1 MKIRRI
7 SLIGVLIIVSLVVI
21 GIAVVNSWKKTPYG
35 TLHINAA
42 LLLKVIEYRNI
53 DLFGENKT
61 PTEIRKTS
69 AESRGLLQKKPT
81 PIYQVTDTTFPGPAG
96 PIPIRIYI
104 PRQQTDL
111 PVIIYYRG
119 GGWVI
124 GNLDSHDNIC
134 RSLSKITRWIVV
146 SVDYRLAPEHPFP
159 AAVDDAYAALLWVS
173 QNAISFNGDPTRL
186 IMAGDSAGGNLAA
199 VVALIAR
206 DRKGPKISAQALMYP
221 VTNPANMNTES
232 YRQFADGF
240 YLTKRYMEKF
250 RSMYLP
256 RLQDWR
262 NPYASP
268 LLATN
273 LEDLPPAL
281 VLTAEL
287 DILRDEGEAYALKLR
302 KSGVPAIHI
311 RYQGMI
317 HGFVGMDRVFSESE
331 KAINDISAHLKII
344 LQ

>member
-1 MKIRRI
+1 M
-7 SLIGVLIIVSLVVI
+7 IGGLIIIGLVVI

-42 LLLKVIEYRNI
+42 LLLKVIEFRNI

-61 PTEIRKTS
+61 PAEIRRTS
-69 AESRGLLQKKPT
+69 EESRGLLQKKST
-81 PIYQVTDTTFPGPAG
+81 PIYQVTDTIFPGPAA

-159 AAVDDAYAALLWVS
+159 AAVEDAYAALLWVS

-186 IMAGDSAGGNLAA
+186 ITAGDSAGGNLAA
-199 VVALIAR
+199 AVSLIAR
-206 DRKGPKISAQALMYP
+206 DRKGPKICAQVLIYP
-221 VTNPANMNTES
+221 VTNLSDMKTDS
-232 YRQFADGF
+232 YQQFADGF

-273 LEDLPPAL
+273 LENLPSAI

-287 DILRDEGEAYALKLR
+287 DILRDEGETYALKLR

-317 HGFVGMDRVFSESE
+317 HGFVGMNRLFDESDQ
-331 KAINDISAHLKII
+331 AIQDISAY
-344 LQ
+344 LQVIQQ